1 MIYTRSVI
9 LTQVTF
15 CRINHNLAVN
25 QKYKREVVIQKRFL
39 HTCYEKYAAQS
50 NHLQIVQLDEL
61 LIDNR
66 SKLKWYHY
74 NT

>member
-25 QKYKREVVIQKRFL
+25 QKSKRKVGIQKRFL
-39 HTCYEKYAAQS
+39 HSCNEKYAAQS
-50 NHLQIVQLDEL
+50 NHLQIVQFDEL
-61 LIDNR
+61 YID
-66 SKLKWYHY
+66 
-74 NT
+74 